1 MKSVI
6 AVALLALVCP
16 TVAAADEPFVY
27 ESFAG
32 VKVGRVFLS
41 QSQRDALDAV
51 RLLEPGEGVAEGSD
65 TDDAEA
71 QAQSRTIRPAGY
83 IIGSS
88 GRSRVWKDGDFVETS
103 ADVSSA
109 TAFPGTIR
117 ITRHRGNTPQ
127 ADSTG
132 AADGGD
138 DGAE

>member
-1 MKSVI
+1 MRTLVT
-6 AVALLALVCP
+6 AALFVLVCP

-27 ESFAG
+27 ETFAG

-41 QSQRDALDAV
+41 QSQRDTLDAA
-51 RLLEPGEGVAEGSD
+51 RLLEPGEGVAEGGDS
-65 TDDAEA
+65 DDAA
-71 QAQSRTIRPAGY
+71 APSRTIRPAGY

-103 ADVSSA
+103 AEVSST

-117 ITRHRGNTPQ
+117 ITRHRDKIQQP
-127 ADSTG
+127 DSAG
-132 AADGGD
+132 ATDGGG